1 MTDTALIADLGA
13 MPGTRA
19 RREPVRQRTMAVVHT
34 LLFVAAIGVAAWT
47 GHTDNWNIAELLI
60 LIALAVTSELT
71 ATLLPSGRT
80 SVSGSFLGITLGAV
94 VLGGSEAAIIG
105 VLTIAIA
112 WFRSREEPHLLRN
125 NLVTFAWFPLLSG
138 IMFHVLS
145 DKWNLVNRSGQLK
158 YTDPSLYLLVF
169 GTFMVALTL
178 NFTMVAGYE
187 CMARSL
193 SIRKKVAELKPI
205 ITAELFS
212 AVLTLV
218 AVYLAVK
225 LNAEGLAMFALVL
238 VVFQRLVG
246 ELLLSQRRGEEL
258 RVAAT
263 TDELTG
269 LVNRKE
275 FSDRLAAEIETAK
288 QSGATFGVLLLDLDH
303 FKDINDT
310 LGHQF
315 GDDLLAD
322 LGPRLA
328 ARIGERGLV
337 ARFGGDEFA
346 ILPARRSDDVI
357 ALGQIVDE
365 ILRCVRE
372 PVVLDDITLE
382 VDGSIGVSR
391 YPENG
396 ADAQTL
402 LRRADIAMYAA
413 KGHGDAFRIFSADQ
427 DNHSTSRLSMVSDF
441 RRALERDNEIIVHF
455 HPMVDLTTRTVHG
468 AEALVR
474 WQHPRLGLLQ
484 PGAFIEVVEQT
495 GLMGPL
501 TTTVLTN
508 AIIKCAGWHAEGRE
522 LTVSVNLSVRNLHDP
537 LLPSQVDQLLA
548 RHGLAPRFL
557 KLEITESMIMSDPDR
572 ALATV
577 RELSELGVRLAVDD
591 FGTGHSSLANLRM
604 LSVHELKIDRS
615 FVTPMLTDESDM
627 VIVRS
632 TVDLGHALGLRVI
645 AEGVEDGE
653 TLERL
658 AALGCDRAQ
667 GHYFSMPV
675 PAEEFISWIPGFERP
690 ALTAA

>member
-1 MTDTALIADLGA
+1 MTDTALIAEPGA
-13 MPGTRA
+13 KPGTPA
-19 RREPVRQRTMAVVHT
+19 RPDPVRDRQATAFHG
-34 LLFVAAIGVAAWT
+34 LLFAAAIAVAVLTA
-47 GHTDNWNIAELLI
+47 HTDNWDIGELLI

-71 ATLLPSGRT
+71 GTMLPSSRT
-80 SVSGSFLGITLGAV
+80 SVSGSFLGITLAAV
-94 VLGGSEAAIIG
+94 VLGGSEAAIVG
-105 VLTIAIA
+105 VLTICIA
-112 WFRSREEPHLLRN
+112 WFSSREKLHFLLN
-125 NLVTFAWFPLLSG
+125 NLATFAWFPLLSG
-138 IMFHVLS
+138 LVFHAIRTS
-145 DKWNLVNRSGQLK
+145 APIPTTAAS
-158 YTDPSLYLLVF
+158 YYLLVF
-169 GTFMVALTL
+169 GTFMLALTL
-178 NFTMVAGYE
+178 NFTMIAGYQ
-187 CMARSL
+187 CFIGRL
-193 SIRKKVAELKPI
+193 SVRTKVAELKPI

-218 AVYLAVK
+218 AVYIVNDVGA
-225 LNAEGLAMFALVL
+225 NGLAMFAIVL

-275 FSDRLAAEIETAK
+275 FSDRLTAEIESCK
-288 QSGATFGVLLLDLDH
+288 QAGTTFGVLLLDLDH

-328 ARIGERGLV
+328 SRVGERGMV

-346 ILPARRSDDVI
+346 ILPARRSDDLT

-365 ILRCVRE
+365 VLRCVRE
-372 PVVLDDITLE
+372 PIVFEEITLE
-382 VDGSIGVSR
+382 VDASIGVSR

-396 ADAQTL
+396 TDAQTL

-413 KGHGDAFRIFSADQ
+413 KGHNDSFRIFSADQ
-427 DNHSTSRLSMVSDF
+427 DNHSPSRLSMVGDF
-441 RRALERDNEIIVHF
+441 RRALTRDNEIIVHF
-455 HPMVDLTTRTVHG
+455 HPIVDLQTRTVHG

-474 WQHPRLGLLQ
+474 WKHPTLGLLQ
-484 PGAFIEVVEQT
+484 PNAFIEVVEQT

-508 AIIKCAGWHAEGRE
+508 AIIKCAGWHADGRE
-522 LTVSVNLSVRNLHDP
+522 LTVAVNLSVRNLHDP

-548 RHGLAPRFL
+548 RHGLPPRFL
-557 KLEITESMIMSDPDR
+557 KLEITESMIMSDPER

-604 LSVHELKIDRS
+604 LPVHELKIDRS
-615 FVTPMLTDESDM
+615 FVTPMLSDESDM

-645 AEGVEDGE
+645 AEGVEDRE

-658 AALGCDRAQ
+658 RTVGCDRAQ
-667 GHYFSMPV
+667 GHYFSVPV
-675 PAEEFISWIPGFERP
+675 PAEEFISWIPGFEHP
-690 ALTAA
+690 ALTAAYSIGE

>member
-13 MPGTRA
+13 VPAARVHRAPLRA
-19 RREPVRQRTMAVVHT
+19 RTVTAVHL
-34 LLFVAAIGVAAWT
+34 LLFAAAVAVAVLTA
-47 GHTDNWNIAELLI
+47 HTDNWKIAELLI

-71 ATLLPSGRT
+71 ATALPSGAT
-80 SVSGSFLGITLGAV
+80 SVSGSFLGITLAAV
-94 VLGGSEAAIIG
+94 VLGGAEAAIVG
-105 VLTIAIA
+105 VLTIGIS
-112 WFRSREEPHLLRN
+112 WFRWREKPHLLRN

-138 IMFHVLS
+138 LMFHAIQQSAGLEYKQAS
-145 DKWNLVNRSGQLK
+145 
-158 YTDPSLYLLVF
+158 YYLLVF
-169 GTFMVALTL
+169 GTFMLALTL

-187 CMARSL
+187 CLVGRL
-193 SIRKKVAELKPI
+193 SVRNKAAELKPI

-218 AVYLAVK
+218 AVYIVDDLHVA
-225 LNAEGLAMFALVL
+225 GLAMFALVL

-258 RVAAT
+258 RVVAT

-269 LVNRKE
+269 LANRKE
-275 FSDRLAAEIETAK
+275 FSDRLDAEIEICRKAGT
-288 QSGATFGVLLLDLDH
+288 TFGVLLLDLDH

-328 ARIGERGLV
+328 ARVGERGLV

-365 ILRCVRE
+365 VLRCVRE
-372 PVVLDDITLE
+372 PVLVKEITLE

-413 KGHGDAFRIFSADQ
+413 KGHGDSFRIFSADQ
-427 DNHSTSRLSMVSDF
+427 DNHSPSRLSMVSDF
-441 RRALERDNEIIVHF
+441 RRALERENEIIVHY
-455 HPMVDLTTRTVHG
+455 HPIVDLSTRTVHG

-474 WQHPRLGLLQ
+474 WQHPTLGLLQ

-508 AIIKCAGWHAEGRE
+508 AIIKCAAWHAEGRE

-548 RHGLAPRFL
+548 RHGLPPRFL
-557 KLEITESMIMSDPDR
+557 KLEITESMIMSDPER

-604 LSVHELKIDRS
+604 LPVHELKIDRS
-615 FVTPMLTDESDM
+615 FVTPMLSDESDM

-632 TVDLGHALGLRVI
+632 TIDLGHALGLRVI
-645 AEGVEDGE
+645 AEGVEDRE

-658 AALGCDRAQ
+658 AGLGCDRAQ

-675 PAEEFISWIPGFERP
+675 PAEEFIGWIPSFERP

>member
-1 MTDTALIADLGA
+1 MTDTTPTADLGA
-13 MPGTRA
+13 SPGSRV
-19 RREPVRQRTMAVVHT
+19 RSEPGRPRTVAAVQG
-34 LLFVAAIGVAAWT
+34 LLFAAAVALAVLTA
-47 GHTDNWNIAELLI
+47 HTDNWNIAELLI

-71 ATLLPSGRT
+71 ATLLPSGST
-80 SVSGSFLGITLGAV
+80 VIAGSFLAIILAAV
-94 VLGGSEAAIIG
+94 VLGGSEAAIVG
-105 VLTIAIA
+105 VLAIGIS
-112 WFRSREEPHLLRN
+112 WFRWREKAHLLRI

-138 IMFHVLS
+138 LMFHAIS
-145 DKWNLVNRSGQLK
+145 TSAHLK
-158 YTDPSLYLLVF
+158 YTDASYYLLVF
-169 GTFMVALTL
+169 GTFMVALLL
-178 NFTMVAGYE
+178 NFTMIAGYQ
-187 CMARSL
+187 CLVQRL
-193 SIRKKVAELKPI
+193 SIREKAAELKPI

-218 AVYLAVK
+218 GVYLAIHLHV
-225 LNAEGLAMFALVL
+225 AGLAMFALVL
-238 VVFQRLVG
+238 AVFQRLVG
-246 ELLLSQRRGEEL
+246 ELLLSQQRGEEL

-269 LVNRKE
+269 LANRKA
-275 FSDRLAAEIETAK
+275 FSDRLDAEIELCK
-288 QSGATFGVLLLDLDH
+288 ESGTTFGVLLLDLDH

-315 GDDLLAD
+315 GDDLLVD

-337 ARFGGDEFA
+337 ARFGGDEFG

-365 ILRCVRE
+365 VLRCVRE
-372 PVVLDDITLE
+372 PVLVKEITLE
-382 VDGSIGVSR
+382 VDASIGVAR

-413 KGHGDAFRIFSADQ
+413 KAHGDNFRIFSAEQ
-427 DNHSTSRLSMVSDF
+427 DNHSPSRLSMVSDF
-441 RRALERDNEIIVHF
+441 RRALERENEIIVHF
-455 HPMVDLTTRTVHG
+455 HPIVDLSTRTVHG

-474 WQHPRLGLLQ
+474 WQHPTLGLLQ
-484 PGAFIEVVEQT
+484 PGAFIQVVEQT

-501 TTTVLTN
+501 TTNVLTN
-508 AIIKCAGWHAEGRE
+508 AIIKCAGWHAEGRD

-548 RHGLAPRFL
+548 RHRLPARFL
-557 KLEITESMIMSDPDR
+557 KLEITESMIMSDPER

-604 LSVHELKIDRS
+604 LPVHELKIDRS
-615 FVTPMLTDESDM
+615 FVTPMLNDASDM

-645 AEGVEDGE
+645 AEGVEDSE

-658 AALGCDRAQ
+658 ASLGCDRAQ
-667 GHYFSMPV
+667 GHFFSMPV
-675 PAEEFISWIPGFERP
+675 PAEEFISWIPGFERR

>member
-1 MTDTALIADLGA
+1 MTDTAITADLGKTLSS
-13 MPGTRA
+13 PA
-19 RREPVRQRTMAVVHT
+19 RREPIPPRALTVGHGLLAAGAVA
-34 LLFVAAIGVAAWT
+34 VAALTA
-47 GHTDNWNIAELLI
+47 HTNNWNIWELLT

-71 ATLLPSGRT
+71 ATALPSGAT
-80 SVSGSFLGITLGAV
+80 NISGSFMGIILAAV
-94 VLGGSEAAIIG
+94 VLGGSEAAIVG
-105 VLTIAIA
+105 VLAIGIS
-112 WFRSREEPHLLRN
+112 WFRWREKPHVLRN

-138 IMFHVLS
+138 LMFHAIQQPTGWDYHDVP
-145 DKWNLVNRSGQLK
+145 
-158 YTDPSLYLLVF
+158 YYLLVF

-178 NFTMVAGYE
+178 NFTMVVGYE
-187 CMARSL
+187 CLTKGISVTERIAG
-193 SIRKKVAELKPI
+193 LKPI
-205 ITAELFS
+205 ITAELVS

-218 AVYLAVK
+218 AVYLTWATH
-225 LNAEGLAMFALVL
+225 ATGLAMVAIVL

-258 RVAAT
+258 RIVAT

-269 LVNRKE
+269 LANRKE
-275 FSDRLAAEIETAK
+275 FSDRLDAEIKNSHQTA
-288 QSGATFGVLLLDLDH
+288 ATFGVLLLDLDH

-328 ARIGERGLV
+328 ARVGERGLV

-365 ILRCVRE
+365 VLRCVRE
-372 PVVLDDITLE
+372 PVALEEITLE
-382 VDGSIGVSR
+382 VDGSIGIAR

-396 ADAQTL
+396 TDAQTL

-501 TTTVLTN
+501 TTAVLTN

-548 RHGLAPRFL
+548 RHGLPPRFL
-557 KLEITESMIMSDPDR
+557 KLEITESMIMSDPER

-604 LSVHELKIDRS
+604 LPVHELKIDRS

-645 AEGVEDGE
+645 AEGVEDRE

>member
-1 MTDTALIADLGA
+1 
-13 MPGTRA
+13 
-19 RREPVRQRTMAVVHT
+19 
-34 LLFVAAIGVAAWT
+34 
-47 GHTDNWNIAELLI
+47 
-60 LIALAVTSELT
+60 
-71 ATLLPSGRT
+71 
-80 SVSGSFLGITLGAV
+80 
-94 VLGGSEAAIIG
+94 
-105 VLTIAIA
+105 
-112 WFRSREEPHLLRN
+112 
-125 NLVTFAWFPLLSG
+125 
-138 IMFHVLS
+138 
-145 DKWNLVNRSGQLK
+145 
-158 YTDPSLYLLVF
+158 
-169 GTFMVALTL
+169 
-178 NFTMVAGYE
+178 
-187 CMARSL
+187 
-193 SIRKKVAELKPI
+193 
-205 ITAELFS
+205 
-212 AVLTLV
+212 
-218 AVYLAVK
+218 
-225 LNAEGLAMFALVL
+225 
-238 VVFQRLVG
+238 
-246 ELLLSQRRGEEL
+246 
-258 RVAAT
+258 
-263 TDELTG
+263 
-269 LVNRKE
+269 
-275 FSDRLAAEIETAK
+275 
-288 QSGATFGVLLLDLDH
+288 
-303 FKDINDT
+303 
-310 LGHQF
+310 
-315 GDDLLAD
+315 
-322 LGPRLA
+322 
-328 ARIGERGLV
+328 
-337 ARFGGDEFA
+337 
-346 ILPARRSDDVI
+346 
-357 ALGQIVDE
+357 
-365 ILRCVRE
+365 
-372 PVVLDDITLE
+372 LDDITLE

-474 WQHPRLGLLQ
+474 WQHPGLGLLQ

-604 LSVHELKIDRS
+604 LPVHELKIDRS
-615 FVTPMLTDESDM
+615 FVTPMLSDESDM

>member
-1 MTDTALIADLGA
+1 MTETAPIADLGA
-13 MPGTRA
+13 PPGTSA
-19 RREPVRQRTMAVVHT
+19 RPEPVDSRTVAVVHG
-34 LLFVAAIGVAAWT
+34 LLFMAAVAVAVLTA
-47 GHTDNWNIAELLI
+47 HTDNWNLPDLLI

-71 ATLLPSGRT
+71 ATALPSGAT
-80 SVSGSFLGITLGAV
+80 SISGSFLGIILASV
-94 VLGGSEAAIIG
+94 VLGGSEGAIVG
-105 VLTIAIA
+105 VLAIGIS
-112 WFRSREEPHLLRN
+112 WFRWREKPHLLRN

-138 IMFHVLS
+138 LMFHAIQHSTHVAYRDAS
-145 DKWNLVNRSGQLK
+145 
-158 YTDPSLYLLVF
+158 YYLLVF

-187 CMARSL
+187 CWVRRL
-193 SIRKKVAELKPI
+193 SVTKKAAELKPI
-205 ITAELFS
+205 ISAELFS

-218 AVYLAVK
+218 GVYLAIHLGV
-225 LNAEGLAMFALVL
+225 AGLGMFALVL
-238 VVFQRLVG
+238 VIFQRLVG

-275 FSDRLAAEIETAK
+275 FSDRLDAEIEICK
-288 QSGATFGVLLLDLDH
+288 QTGTRFGVLLLDLDH

-328 ARIGERGLV
+328 NRIGEGGLV
-337 ARFGGDEFA
+337 ARFGGDQFA

-357 ALGQIVDE
+357 ALGQVVDVV
-365 ILRCVRE
+365 LRCVRE
-372 PVVLDDITLE
+372 PVVLEDMTLE
-382 VDGSIGVSR
+382 VDGSVGISR
-391 YPENG
+391 YPQNG
-396 ADAQTL
+396 TDAQTL

-413 KGHGDAFRIFSADQ
+413 KGQGDSFRIFSADQ
-427 DNHSTSRLSMVSDF
+427 DNHSPSRLSMVSDF
-441 RRALERDNEIIVHF
+441 RRALQREGEIVVHF
-455 HPMVDLTTRTVHG
+455 HPMVDIATRTVHG

-474 WQHPRLGLLQ
+474 WQHPTLGLLQ
-484 PGAFIEVVEQT
+484 PTAFIDVVEQT

-501 TTTVLTN
+501 TTTVLTD

-548 RHGLAPRFL
+548 RHRLPPRYL
-557 KLEITESMIMSDPDR
+557 KLEITESMIMSDPER
-572 ALATV
+572 ASATV

-604 LSVHELKIDRS
+604 LPVHELKIDRS
-615 FVTPMLTDESDM
+615 FVTPMLSDESDM

-645 AEGVEDGE
+645 AEGVEDPE

-667 GHYFSMPV
+667 GHYFSQPV

>member
-1 MTDTALIADLGA
+1 MTESAPKADPGA
-13 MPGTRA
+13 AAAAAP
-19 RREPVRQRTMAVVHT
+19 RREPTHPRTVALLQALALVAAAVVAFEFSSLPTGQH
-34 LLFVAAIGVAAWT
+34 AI
-47 GHTDNWNIAELLI
+47 DELLI

-71 ATLLPSGRT
+71 ATALPSGVT
-80 SVSGSFLGITLGAV
+80 TISGSFLGITLAAV
-94 VLGGSEAAIIG
+94 ILGGSAAAIVG
-105 VLTIAIA
+105 VLTIAIS
-112 WFRSREEPHLLRN
+112 WLRWRERPHVFRN
-125 NLVTFAWFPLLSG
+125 NLVTYAWFPLLSG
-138 IMFHVLS
+138 LMFHE
-145 DKWNLVNRSGQLK
+145 LVVRVFHLNFNDIG
-158 YTDPSLYLLVF
+158 YYLLVF
-169 GTFMVALTL
+169 ATFMVALL
-178 NFTMVAGYE
+178 INFTMIVGYE
-187 CMARSL
+187 CLISGTPIRNKVVEVK
-193 SIRKKVAELKPI
+193 SIVS
-205 ITAELFS
+205 AELFS
-212 AVLTLV
+212 AVLTMV
-218 AVYLAVK
+218 AVYLVDHMHPAPI
-225 LNAEGLAMFALVL
+225 GLGMFALVL
-238 VVFQRLVG
+238 VVFQYLVG

-269 LVNRKE
+269 LANRKA
-275 FSDRLAAEIETAK
+275 FGDRLEAEIEAATA
-288 QSGATFGVLLLDLDH
+288 SGNSFGVLLLDLDH

-310 LGHQF
+310 LGHQY

-322 LGPRLA
+322 LAPRLE

-365 ILRCVRE
+365 VLRCVRE
-372 PVVLDDITLE
+372 PVVFEEITLE
-382 VDGSIGVSR
+382 VDASIGVSR

-396 ADAQTL
+396 SDAQTL

-413 KGHGDAFRIFSADQ
+413 KEHGDSFRLYTPDQ
-427 DNHSTSRLSMVSDF
+427 DHHSTSRLSMVSDF
-441 RRALERDNEIIVHF
+441 RRALERDGEIIVHF
-455 HPMVDLTTRTVHG
+455 HPIVDLTSRTVHG

-474 WQHPRLGLLQ
+474 WQHPTLGLLQ

-501 TTTVLTN
+501 TTAVLSDAVT
-508 AIIKCAGWHAEGRE
+508 KCAAWHAEGRA

-537 LLPSQVDQLLA
+537 MLPSQVDQMLA
-548 RHGLAPRFL
+548 RHGLPPHFL
-557 KLEITESMIMSDPDR
+557 KLEITESMIMSDPER

-604 LSVHELKIDRS
+604 LPVHELKIDRS

-632 TVDLGHALGLRVI
+632 TVDLGHALGLTVT
-645 AEGVEDGE
+645 AEGVEDKN

-658 AALGCDRAQ
+658 GTFGCDRAQ
-667 GHYFSMPV
+667 GHFFSKPV
-675 PAEEFISWIPGFERP
+675 PAEEFIAWIPSYERP

>member
-13 MPGTRA
+13 PSGTRA
-19 RREPVRQRTMAVVHT
+19 RREPVRYRTVAAVHG
-34 LLFVAAIGVAAWT
+34 LLFAAAVAVAVLT
-47 GHTDNWNIAELLI
+47 RNTDIWSRTALEELLI
-60 LIALAVTSELT
+60 LIVLAVTSELT
-71 ATLLPSGRT
+71 ATLLPSGAAF
-80 SVSGSFLGITLGAV
+80 VSGSFLGITLAAV
-94 VLGGSEAAIIG
+94 VLGGAEAAIVG
-105 VLTIAIA
+105 VLTIGIS
-112 WFRSREEPHLLRN
+112 WFRWREKPHVLRN

-138 IMFHVLS
+138 LMFHAMSAGVGKTS
-145 DKWNLVNRSGQLK
+145 AG
-158 YTDPSLYLLVF
+158 YYLLVF

-178 NFTMVAGYE
+178 NFTMIAGYD
-187 CMARSL
+187 CL
-193 SIRKKVAELKPI
+193 IRGLAVRAKVAELKPI
-205 ITAELFS
+205 VTAELFS

-218 AVYLAVK
+218 AVYLANLHKSIGVT
-225 LNAEGLAMFALVL
+225 ALAMFALVL

-258 RVAAT
+258 RVVAT

-269 LVNRKE
+269 LANRKE
-275 FSDRLAAEIETAK
+275 FSDWLDAEIKVCEQT
-288 QSGATFGVLLLDLDH
+288 GTTFGVLLLDLDH

-315 GDDLLAD
+315 GDDLLTD

-357 ALGQIVDE
+357 ALGQIVDDV
-365 ILRCVRE
+365 LRCVRE
-372 PVVLDDITLE
+372 PVVVKEITLE

-396 ADAQTL
+396 TDAQTL

-413 KGHGDAFRIFSADQ
+413 KGHGDSFRIFSADQ
-427 DNHSTSRLSMVSDF
+427 DNHSPSRLSMVSDF
-441 RRALERDNEIIVHF
+441 RRALERESEIIVHF
-455 HPMVDLTTRTVHG
+455 HPIVDLSTRTVHG

-474 WQHPRLGLLQ
+474 WQHPTLGLLQ

-508 AIIKCAGWHAEGRE
+508 AIIKCAAWHAEGRE
-522 LTVSVNLSVRNLHDP
+522 LTVAVNLSVRNLHDP

-548 RHGLAPRFL
+548 RHGLPPRFL
-557 KLEITESMIMSDPDR
+557 KLEITESMIMSDPER

-577 RELSELGVRLAVDD
+577 RELVELGVRLAVDD

-604 LSVHELKIDRS
+604 LPVHELKIDRS
-615 FVTPMLTDESDM
+615 FVTPMLSDEGDM

-645 AEGVEDGE
+645 AEGVEDRE

-658 AALGCDRAQ
+658 ASLGCDRAQ

>member
-1 MTDTALIADLGA
+1 MTDTALIADAGA
-13 MPGTRA
+13 SSVTPL
-19 RREPVRQRTMAVVHT
+19 RRDPVHPRRVAIVHG
-34 LLFVAAIGVAAWT
+34 LLFAAAVAVAVLTANT
-47 GHTDNWNIAELLI
+47 TNWELAELLI

-71 ATLLPSGRT
+71 ATVMPSGVMN
-80 SVSGSFLGITLGAV
+80 VSGSFLGITLAAV
-94 VLGGSEAAIIG
+94 VLGGSAGALVG
-105 VLTIAIA
+105 VLTMAIGWA
-112 WFRSREEPHLLRN
+112 RWKEPPHVFRN

-138 IMFHVLS
+138 LMCHALAQALRLHPS
-145 DKWNLVNRSGQLK
+145 DSG
-158 YTDPSLYLLVF
+158 YYLLVF
-169 GTFMVALTL
+169 ATFMVALML

-187 CMARSL
+187 CL
-193 SIRKKVAELKPI
+193 IRGLAVRDKVGEFKPI

-218 AVYLAVK
+218 AVYLAHLTGHVRVI
-225 LNAEGLAMFALVL
+225 ALALFALVL

-269 LVNRKE
+269 LVNRKG
-275 FSDRLAAEIETAK
+275 FSDRLDAEIEIAK
-288 QSGATFGVLLLDLDH
+288 QTGATFGVLLLDLDH

-328 ARIGERGLV
+328 ARVGERGLV

-346 ILPARRSDDVI
+346 VLPARRSDDVI

-365 ILRCVRE
+365 VLRCVRE
-372 PVVLDDITLE
+372 PVVFEAITLE
-382 VDGSIGVSR
+382 VDASVGVAR
-391 YPENG
+391 YPDNG
-396 ADAQTL
+396 TDAQSL

-413 KGHGDAFRIFSADQ
+413 KSLGDSFRIFSADQ

-441 RRALERDNEIIVHF
+441 RRALARENEIIVHF
-455 HPMVDLTTRTVHG
+455 HPIVDLSTRTVHG

-474 WQHPRLGLLQ
+474 WQHPTLGLLQ

-508 AIIKCAGWHAEGRE
+508 AIIKCAAWHAEGRE
-522 LTVSVNLSVRNLHDP
+522 LTVAVNLSVRNLHDP
-537 LLPSQVDQLLA
+537 LLASQVDQLLA
-548 RHGLAPRFL
+548 RHALPPRFL
-557 KLEITESMIMSDPDR
+557 KLEITESMIMSDPER

-604 LSVHELKIDRS
+604 LPVHELKIDRS
-615 FVTPMLTDESDM
+615 FVTPMLSDESDM

-645 AEGVEDGE
+645 AEGVEDRD

-658 AALGCDRAQ
+658 ASVGCDRAQ
-667 GHYFSMPV
+667 GHYFSKPFS
-675 PAEEFISWIPGFERP
+675 AEEFISWIPGFERQ

>member
-1 MTDTALIADLGA
+1 MTDTALIGA
-13 MPGTRA
+13 APAASTR
-19 RREPVRQRTMAVVHT
+19 RQAVSPRAVAMIHR
-34 LLFVAAIGVAAWT
+34 LLFAGAVAVAALTA
-47 GHTDNWNIAELLI
+47 HTNNWNIWELLT

-71 ATLLPSGRT
+71 ATALPSGAT
-80 SVSGSFLGITLGAV
+80 NISGSFMGIILAAV
-94 VLGGSEAAIIG
+94 VLGGAEAAIVG
-105 VLTIAIA
+105 VLAIGIS
-112 WFRSREEPHLLRN
+112 WFRWREKAHVLRN

-138 IMFHVLS
+138 LMFHAIQHPTG
-145 DKWNLVNRSGQLK
+145 WNYKGAP
-158 YTDPSLYLLVF
+158 YYLLVF

-178 NFTMVAGYE
+178 NFTMVVGYE
-187 CMARSL
+187 CLVKGISVRERA
-193 SIRKKVAELKPI
+193 AGLKPI
-205 ITAELFS
+205 ITAELVS

-218 AVYLAVK
+218 AVYLTDATG
-225 LNAEGLAMFALVL
+225 ATGLAMVAIVL

-258 RVAAT
+258 RIVAT

-269 LVNRKE
+269 LANRKE
-275 FSDRLAAEIETAK
+275 FSDRLDAEIKNSHQT
-288 QSGATFGVLLLDLDH
+288 GATFGVLLLDLDH

-328 ARIGERGLV
+328 ARVGERGLV

-365 ILRCVRE
+365 VLRCVRE
-372 PVVLDDITLE
+372 PVALEDITLE
-382 VDGSIGVSR
+382 VDGSIGIAR

-396 ADAQTL
+396 IDAQTL

-548 RHGLAPRFL
+548 RHGLPPRFL
-557 KLEITESMIMSDPDR
+557 KLEITESMIMSDPER

-604 LSVHELKIDRS
+604 LPVHELKIDRS

-645 AEGVEDGE
+645 AEGVEDLE

-675 PAEEFISWIPGFERP
+675 AAEEFISWIPGFERP

>member
-1 MTDTALIADLGA
+1 MTETTTPDYGA
-13 MPGTRA
+13 AAGAPA
-19 RREPVRQRTMAVVHT
+19 RREPVHPRRVATVHGFLFASAVAIAVLTAHT
-34 LLFVAAIGVAAWT
+34 T
-47 GHTDNWNIAELLI
+47 NWDIAELLI
-60 LIALAVTSELT
+60 LVALAVTSELT
-71 ATLLPSGRT
+71 ATAMPSGVMN
-80 SVSGSFLGITLGAV
+80 VSGSFLGITLATV
-94 VLGGSEAAIIG
+94 VLGGSAGAIVG
-105 VLTIAIA
+105 VLTIVFG
-112 WFRSREEPHLLRN
+112 WPRWREAAHLFRN
-125 NLVTFAWFPLLSG
+125 NLATFAWFPLLSG
-138 IMFHVLS
+138 LLFHVIDQS
-145 DKWNLVNRSGQLK
+145 AHIGYKDAR
-158 YTDPSLYLLVF
+158 YYLLVF
-169 GTFMVALTL
+169 GTFIVALTL

-187 CMARSL
+187 CLIRGL
-193 SIRKKVAELKPI
+193 SVRNKALEFKPI

-218 AVYLAVK
+218 AVYVV
-225 LNAEGLAMFALVL
+225 NQMHVPGLAMFALVL

-269 LVNRKE
+269 LANRKE
-275 FSDRLAAEIETAK
+275 FSDRLDAEIEISE
-288 QSGATFGVLLLDLDH
+288 QSGVTFGVLLLDLDH

-337 ARFGGDEFA
+337 ARFGGDEFG

-365 ILRCVRE
+365 VLRCVRE
-372 PVVLDDITLE
+372 PVLVKEITLE
-382 VDGSIGVSR
+382 MDASIGVSR

-396 ADAQTL
+396 TDAQTL

-413 KGHGDAFRIFSADQ
+413 KAQGDSFRIFSADQ
-427 DNHSTSRLSMVSDF
+427 DTHSPSRLSMVSDF

-455 HPMVDLTTRTVHG
+455 HPIVDLSDRTVHG

-474 WQHPRLGLLQ
+474 WQHPTLGLLQ

-501 TTTVLTN
+501 TTSVLTN
-508 AIIKCAGWHAEGRE
+508 AIIKCAGWHAGGRE

-548 RHGLAPRFL
+548 KHGLPARFL
-557 KLEITESMIMSDPDR
+557 KLEITESMIMSDPER

-604 LSVHELKIDRS
+604 LPVHELKIDRS
-615 FVTPMLTDESDM
+615 FVTPMLSDASDM

-645 AEGVEDGE
+645 AEGVEDRE

-658 AALGCDRAQ
+658 ASLGCDRAQ
-667 GHYFSMPV
+667 GHYFSLPV
-675 PAEEFISWIPGFERP
+675 PAEEFISWIPGFERL